1 MTDCIFVYGSLL
13 SAIAHPMGERLRR
26 EAALVGAAT
35 ISGRLFRVSWYPA
48 VRLDPTGT
56 VHGEVYRLT
65 DPAGTLAWLD
75 EYEGIVPGPTGVA
88 ESDEYERRT
97 VAVRLATGD
106 AVDAWVYLYRRPVD
120 GLNEVPSGRWTG

>member
-26 EAALVGAAT
+26 EAALIGTAT
-35 ISGRLFRVSWYPA
+35 IPGRLFRVSWYPA

-56 VHGEVYRLT
+56 VHGEVYRL
-65 DPAGTLAWLD
+65 AGPVATLAWLD

-106 AVDAWVYLYRRPVD
+106 AVGAWVYLYRRPVD
-120 GLNEVPSGRWTG
+120 GLTEVPSGRWTG